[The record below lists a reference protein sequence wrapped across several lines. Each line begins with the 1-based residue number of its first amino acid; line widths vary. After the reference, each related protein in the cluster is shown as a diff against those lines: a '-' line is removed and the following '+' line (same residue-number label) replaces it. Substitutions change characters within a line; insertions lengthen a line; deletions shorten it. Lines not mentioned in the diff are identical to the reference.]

1 MGGHR
6 PVYWT
11 SDRYAAQQGHGE
23 RHQTCLAHLARDA
36 AWVLEAGSERIG
48 LALKLWFNDVFALAR
63 ADLAASTLK
72 RKRRDLERRID
83 SILLQTTDCDETR
96 KVLRKIANARDQLL
110 TFLDAP
116 DGLVDATNNACE
128 RALRPAVI
136 NRKVTNGFRSLW
148 GARIDAAL
156 RSTVDTGR
164 LTGCNPFDTINQTL
178 AAP

>member
-1 MGGHR
+1 M
-6 PVYWT
+6 
-11 SDRYAAQQGHGE
+11 
-23 RHQTCLAHLARDA
+23 
-36 AWVLEAGSERIG
+36 GSERIG

-72 RKRRDLERRID
+72 RKRRGLERRID

-96 KVLRKIANARDQLL
+96 RVLRKIANASDQLL
-110 TFLDAP
+110 TFPDAP
-116 DGLVDATNNACE
+116 EGQVEATNDACE

-148 GARIDAAL
+148 GARTDAAL

-164 LTGCNPFDTINQTL
+164 FNGCNPFAIINKTL
-178 AAP
+178 AAR